1 LTALHKEQDE
11 DDMASSIYGSL
22 GSSSSSL
29 ATSPFEPKEG
39 LPSEPVMH
47 QEGIKPPAD
56 QLVGPPIENSH
67 REQNKPSTEALE
79 GTKRE
84 LKEQPK
90 QEERQQQ
97 QLPQGNGKEE
107 VIPKQ
112 FLQPPA
118 VENGKRRTSLM
129 ELTRK
134 TAEKVD
140 LVLLALRTATDNSGL
155 AKELMER
162 IQDLLEGLKME
173 IHGKSIDDQL
183 RTQLAEAARL
193 LRDK

>member
-1 LTALHKEQDE
+1 
-11 DDMASSIYGSL
+11 
-22 GSSSSSL
+22 
-29 ATSPFEPKEG
+29 
-39 LPSEPVMH
+39 
-47 QEGIKPPAD
+47 
-56 QLVGPPIENSH
+56 
-67 REQNKPSTEALE
+67 
-79 GTKRE
+79 
-84 LKEQPK
+84 
-90 QEERQQQ
+90 
-97 QLPQGNGKEE
+97 
-107 VIPKQ
+107 
-112 FLQPPA
+112 

-193 LRDK
+193 LRDKSTQIKIISAVHRTGPDHRPVEQVAIEVSKHIKDLLNVLIVASLKKRLAATLNQVAVVKRVFAVFKNQA